1 MPDSA
6 VRPPDDP
13 PAPSLGELL
22 ADRSVLALVVSRLCS
37 AASSVAMALAMGK
50 LVYDITGRELS
61 LGLVG
66 LAEFLP
72 TALLVIVAGALADRV
87 DRRRISA
94 VAYLGQAGVAAVI
107 AGYVRTAPSSVGVL
121 LILTLVYGAARGF
134 ANPASRSLP
143 PSVAPPGG
151 LARLVSTMS
160 TVFQLAAVTGPIV
173 AGILYAV
180 DPALPFVV
188 IAVLHVLA
196 AAAMAFVRLRVKLVR
211 SVERPTLSSAL
222 DGLRLVRR
230 TPILLGAIGLD
241 LFAVL
246 FGGAVALAPALA
258 EERLGVGAVELGW
271 MRAAGGVGAAAT
283 ALLLMFR
290 PLTRQVGRYLLGAV
304 AAFGLATIALGTTR
318 NLVVALVLLAAISAA
333 DMVSVFVRATIVPLA
348 TPDHLR
354 GRVMAVEM
362 VFIGASNELGAFE
375 SGVTAEWFGLVP
387 AIIAGGLLTL
397 VVVAVWWVAFPSL
410 RDVDRFSD
418 IEVR

>member
-1 MPDSA
+1 
-6 VRPPDDP
+6 
-13 PAPSLGELL
+13 
-22 ADRSVLALVVSRLCS
+22 
-37 AASSVAMALAMGK
+37 
-50 LVYDITGRELS
+50 
-61 LGLVG
+61 
-66 LAEFLP
+66 
-72 TALLVIVAGALADRV
+72 
-87 DRRRISA
+87 
-94 VAYLGQAGVAAVI
+94 
-107 AGYVRTAPSSVGVL
+107 
-121 LILTLVYGAARGF
+121 
-134 ANPASRSLP
+134 
-143 PSVAPPGG
+143 
-151 LARLVSTMS
+151 
-160 TVFQLAAVTGPIV
+160 VTGPIV